1 MPIEIPPT
9 AGLPPRW
16 ADWWPWGARAALLPA
31 GIATGQL
38 ECSGTA
44 SLIVALQALHHLSA
58 RREVIIPAY
67 TCPLVALAIAHC
79 GLVVRL
85 CDLQRDSIDFD
96 PAMLQALCNA
106 DTLAIVPT
114 HLGGRVADVGA
125 SLAQA
130 KRVGA
135 FVIEDAAQA
144 WGARSQGQPVGLQ
157 GDIGFFSMAVG
168 KGITLYE
175 GGLLVTRDEEMRPR
189 LRASQRE
196 NVRRG
201 WAREIQRIVQLLGY
215 TALYRPAALGLSYGL
230 AHRRALR
237 EGDWV
242 RAVGDDFD
250 ADIPRHRV
258 SALRRRVGERSALRW
273 PAYALAL
280 RRQALR
286 RVDELERLPGV
297 YVLKDR
303 SGDEGAWPFLWLALP
318 SEAIRDAVLADLQDE
333 PWGVTR
339 LYVHALP
346 DYAYLAAMLGPA
358 DVPNARGLAARSLTL
373 SNSLWFD
380 DDLFDR
386 VYERLDKVLSPFTA
400 G

>member
-1 MPIEIPPT
+1 MPIEVPPT
-9 AGLPPRW
+9 GGLPPRW
-16 ADWWPWGARAALLPA
+16 ADWWPWGARAPLLPA
-31 GIATGQL
+31 GISVGQL

-44 SLIVALQALHHLSA
+44 SFIVALQALHHLSA

-67 TCPLVALAIAHC
+67 TCPLVAFAIAHC
-79 GLVVRL
+79 GLTVRL
-85 CDLQRDSIDFD
+85 CDLQHDSIDFD
-96 PAMLQALCNA
+96 PGMLEKLCGE

-125 SLAQA
+125 SVTQA

-144 WGARSQGQPVGLQ
+144 WGARCKGQSVGLQ

-175 GGLLVTRDEEMRPR
+175 GGLLVTHDEEMRPR
-189 LRASQRE
+189 LHAARRE
-196 NVRRG
+196 NVQRS
-201 WAREIQRIVQLLGY
+201 WLREIQRIVQLLGY
-215 TALYRPAALGLSYGL
+215 TALYRPAALGWSYG
-230 AHRRALR
+230 APHRRALR
-237 EGDWV
+237 QGDWV

-250 ADIPRHRV
+250 ANIPRHPV

-273 PAYALAL
+273 PAYARAL

-303 SGDEGAWPFLWLALP
+303 SGDEGAWPFLWLTLP
-318 SEAIRDAVLADLQDE
+318 TPSIRDAVLADLQNE

-339 LYVHALP
+339 LYIHALP
-346 DYAYLAAMLGPA
+346 DYAYLARALAPA
-358 DVPNARGLAARSLTL
+358 EVPNARALAARSLTV

-380 DDLFDR
+380 DALFDR
-386 VYERLDKVLSPFTA
+386 VYERLDGVLSRFTPH
-400 G
+400 